1 MEIARMEAGQVPA
14 VAALER
20 QCFSE
25 PWSERTLAQEL
36 ENPRAAFW
44 AASEGGR
51 LAGYA
56 GMHRVLD
63 DGYIAT
69 VAVDAAFRRQGVAT
83 ALLRTLLEDAQIHRL
98 SFVTLEVREGNLAAI
113 SFYRKLVFQE
123 VGRRKGFY
131 TAPQEDAVMM
141 TLFLSGNSAVSA
153 R

>member
-51 LAGYA
+51 HGDEVKPPRQHPYFVDFRLHITNCNHFGR
-56 GMHRVLD
+56 G
-63 DGYIAT
+63 IA
-69 VAVDAAFRRQGVAT
+69 V
-83 ALLRTLLEDAQIHRL
+83 
-98 SFVTLEVREGNLAAI
+98 
-113 SFYRKLVFQE
+113 
-123 VGRRKGFY
+123 
-131 TAPQEDAVMM
+131 
-141 TLFLSGNSAVSA
+141 
-153 R
+153 